1 MQPRETRYARSSDLH
16 IAYQVVGEG
25 PPLVVSDQW
34 FGNVDAQWE
43 FPPMRRLLE
52 RLSSFARLILFD
64 KRGTGLSDPVPVREA
79 PALEEWMDDL
89 RAVLD
94 DAAIERV
101 GILCGVGATYVGTL
115 FAATYP
121 ERTTALILVNGYA
134 RLVRTGDYPWGRSP
148 EEIHEYVERVQHG
161 WGRGATLDDLAPS
174 LAGDEQVRLAF
185 GRYERSW
192 AGPGGYAAFSSA
204 REGNDVRHVLSAIR
218 VPTLVIH
225 RAEARFAP
233 RDGGRYLAEAI
244 TGARFVELPGI
255 DSYLWAGDIEPI
267 VGEVEE
273 FITGS
278 RHVPEVDRVLATIL
292 FTDIVGSTERAAE
305 LGDRRWLGLLE
316 DHHRL
321 VRAELERFQ
330 GREVDTAG
338 DGFLATFDGPARAIR
353 CAQKVAAGVG
363 NLGLQV
369 RAGLHTGEIEL
380 AGDHVRGIAV
390 HIGARV
396 AALAGPNEVLVS
408 STVKDLVA
416 GSGIEFE
423 DRGERA
429 LKGVPGTWRLFAVA
443 S

>member
-1 MQPRETRYARSSDLH
+1 MQPPETRYARSGDLQ
-16 IAYQVVGEG
+16 IAYQVIGEG

-34 FGNVDAQWE
+34 FGNVDAQWD

-52 RLSSFARLILFD
+52 RLSSFARLVLFD

-134 RLVRTGDYPWGRSP
+134 RLVRTADYPWGRSP
-148 EEIHEYVERVQHG
+148 EEIHEYVERVRRG

-192 AGPGGYAAFSSA
+192 ASPGGYAAFSSA

-292 FTDIVGSTERAAE
+292 FTDIVGSTERAVE

-380 AGDHVRGIAV
+380 AGDHVRGVAV

-429 LKGVPGTWRLFAVA
+429 LKGVPGTWRLFAVT